1 MEGRRGTELVRWLK
15 PRNSRDGGAA
25 ESRSVMDK
33 ERRDRTACLL
43 LVVVVG
49 VVVLAPSVAHVGGW
63 GGQGAE
69 GLAANMA
76 VMLSGVLGRLGRE
89 TLSPSSLVKARPSMS
104 SALAETEVAR
114 TRVGVCL
121 PSGKMVRNSCA
132 CAVERRRV
140 ASGRALAILAVK

>member
-1 MEGRRGTELVRWLK
+1 MRWLK

-49 VVVLAPSVAHVGGW
+49 VVVVLAASVDHVGGW